1 MKPILHPVFLIA
13 IGLVQLQSHA
23 ENFAPTNSIVIT
35 SDFIAQLMDEAATNN
50 PALLAAKFRTKSS
63 EANIASVR
71 VWDDPMFTVGGS
83 VFSPK
88 GFDAAEQGDLIY
100 GISEKLPLW
109 GKPALNRK
117 AATAEATMRHAEL
130 DFREQQLRRD
140 IAKQLFETALAQRVV
155 EIGEQDLAWLQTT
168 ANAVES
174 KYRAGQMDAAD
185 TLEIQNEVAKR
196 ADQLRTDKLEIAHDW
211 FALNR
216 LLNRGV
222 SSTWPSLQLPPVAS
236 SVPFSAKL
244 LALALTNEP
253 QLKVM
258 QREIEQAKAAADVA
272 RRSRLPDISVGV
284 QGNQYSGD
292 GGFRSGAFTLSFPLP
307 WGNSAKYRHDYE
319 REKENQKAA
328 EQERNDQV
336 LMTQEEV
343 HHLTVDLDA
352 ARRQALLYN
361 DEIVVRATQ
370 ALTDKLAGWESGRV
384 TLREVLDVRRD
395 ALDAQLMAVRATA
408 EQYEM
413 LADLLLW
420 TGLDNFESLE
430 PLSNEP
436 PILHNHDLTEK

>member
-253 QLKVM
+253 Q
-258 QREIEQAKAAADVA
+258 RI
-272 RRSRLPDISVGV
+272 
-284 QGNQYSGD
+284 
-292 GGFRSGAFTLSFPLP
+292 
-307 WGNSAKYRHDYE
+307 
-319 REKENQKAA
+319 
-328 EQERNDQV
+328 DQ
-336 LMTQEEV
+336 
-343 HHLTVDLDA
+343 
-352 ARRQALLYN
+352 
-361 DEIVVRATQ
+361 
-370 ALTDKLAGWESGRV
+370 
-384 TLREVLDVRRD
+384 
-395 ALDAQLMAVRATA
+395 
-408 EQYEM
+408 
-413 LADLLLW
+413 
-420 TGLDNFESLE
+420 
-430 PLSNEP
+430 
-436 PILHNHDLTEK
+436 